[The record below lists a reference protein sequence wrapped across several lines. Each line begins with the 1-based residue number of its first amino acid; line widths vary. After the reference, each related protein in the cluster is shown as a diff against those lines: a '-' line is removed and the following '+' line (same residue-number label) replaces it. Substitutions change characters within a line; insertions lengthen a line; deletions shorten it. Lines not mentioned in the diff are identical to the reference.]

1 MGPKNA
7 KRLSKLSLGSVS
19 LGKNLSCRPLWIIF
33 PTLWDLKGFSSF
45 HHSPPECLPYGPQ
58 LALSYQKAYS
68 DSRPVFFSQRQ
79 TQPRAFPGALRR
91 HPRTTS
97 RKERPVPSQGAARCL
112 TQLGF
117 CKEQRGCFSAWGRM
131 QHTDHCGNRSYGPQ
145 WLKTLY
151 AIGWSNK

>member
-68 DSRPVFFSQRQ
+68 DSRPVFS
-79 TQPRAFPGALRR
+79 PRGRHSPELSPEPWGGIHAPPPERRDLSRLRVQHDAWPSWASARNSVDAFRLGAGCSTL
-91 HPRTTS
+91 TT
-97 RKERPVPSQGAARCL
+97 AATGL
-112 TQLGF
+112 
-117 CKEQRGCFSAWGRM
+117 M
-131 QHTDHCGNRSYGPQ
+131 DHSG
-145 WLKTLY
+145 
-151 AIGWSNK
+151 